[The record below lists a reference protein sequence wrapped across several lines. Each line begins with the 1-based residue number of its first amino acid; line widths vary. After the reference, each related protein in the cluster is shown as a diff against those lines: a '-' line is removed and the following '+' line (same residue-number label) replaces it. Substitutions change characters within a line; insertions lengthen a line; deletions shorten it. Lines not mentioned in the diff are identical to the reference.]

1 MPDEPPNTIEERLAR
16 LEQTVAQLARIVGMP
31 AERAASRAN
40 SGFVEAPTPETYIPV
55 PEQSTISAATARAD
69 AEGFFGGRVL
79 LAGGAVTLLLGIAFF
94 IKYAFDNG
102 WIGPSGRVAIG
113 MIAGIALVAAGQRF
127 ERTSTALFA
136 GVLTG
141 LGGGVLYLSLW
152 AAGSDFHLVPIV
164 VSFSAM

>member
-1 MPDEPPNTIEERLAR
+1 MPDEQPTTIEQRLAR
-16 LEQTVAQLARIVGMP
+16 LEATVARLAQIAGMP
-31 AERAASRAN
+31 EERAAERAAARAN
-40 SGFVEAPTPETYIPV
+40 ATFVAVPTHEAHVSV
-55 PEQSTISAATARAD
+55 PELRTD
-69 AEGFFGGRVL
+69 AEGFFGGRGL
-79 LAGGAVTLLLGIAFF
+79 LAGGAITLLLGIAFF

-152 AAGSDFHLVPIV
+152 AAGSDFHL
-164 VSFSAM
+164 